1 MPDNNTPLDQIPDSI
16 RSEAAVKFRDL
27 ANVLYT
33 VAGAANIGKNSLK
46 PLQLYAK
53 TGDSLVK
60 KIKDLD
66 QKVQA
71 VEKAANYLDNKPL
84 VGPIAKAENFPG
96 RGRCLGGCG
105 RGVTTDRHAGWHR
118 GCR

>member
-71 VEKAANYLDNKPL
+71 VEKAANYLDP
-84 VGPIAKAENFPG
+84 
-96 RGRCLGGCG
+96 
-105 RGVTTDRHAGWHR
+105 D
-118 GCR
+118 